1 MNDDNRT
8 HTMKDTMIAK
18 ELLKH
23 TDMSPSDWARLA
35 LEAIELLGDRAKGI
49 SRDEL
54 ISLLRRTIR
63 AGISAVRAAERT
75 VSLET
80 AAWASVSARQNLRPT
95 TQRDLR
101 HYVRRILR
109 VKGAADLPL
118 RSISSAQCRKI
129 LEQAF
134 ANSPSSYTKGR
145 VILHSIFAYGIRR
158 EWCDNNPVARLAS
171 PVIREKS
178 IHPLAPD
185 EVKKLRQTAQRPE
198 FRDMQLSLSLMLY
211 GGIRPTEVS
220 RLKSDDFNWE
230 EQQVIIR
237 PRVSKTGGGRV
248 VPLRGVRSIRKK
260 HRIIPRNWQR
270 RWHALRRAAGFRG
283 KWSPDTCRHTF
294 ASYHAAYFRNLPELQ
309 LEMGHRDASL
319 LRSRYMMPTLQKD
332 AAQFWNGI
340 HCRQQ

>member
-1 MNDDNRT
+1 MNDGNST
-8 HTMKDTMIAK
+8 HTMKNTMIAK

-23 TDMSPSDWARLA
+23 TDLSPADWARLA
-35 LEAIELLGDRAKGI
+35 LEAIELLEERAKNI

-54 ISLLRRTIR
+54 ISLLRRSIR

-95 TQRDLR
+95 TLRDLR

-129 LEQAF
+129 PEQAF

-145 VILHSIFAYGIRR
+145 VILHSIFAYGIR
-158 EWCDNNPVARLAS
+158 
-171 PVIREKS
+171 
-178 IHPLAPD
+178 
-185 EVKKLRQTAQRPE
+185 
-198 FRDMQLSLSLMLY
+198 
-211 GGIRPTEVS
+211 
-220 RLKSDDFNWE
+220 LKSDDFNRE

-237 PRVSKTGGGRV
+237 PRTSKTGGGRV

-270 RWHALRRAAGFRG
+270 RWHALLCAAGFRG

-319 LRSRYMMPTLQKD
+319 LRSRYMMPTLHKD
-332 AAQFWNGI
+332 AALFWNGI
-340 HCRQQ
+340 H